1 MQLVTFKVK
10 SAPKLIIQCFLVEKV
25 QYEKQVLDR
34 IEVLEKKQSSFEQ
47 MIAATYEKI
56 DRIQAVKRRNLEA
69 QKESIP
75 VKEEVSTE
83 ELYNKPI
90 PVLMIAC
97 NRPTVSRALGE

>member
-1 MQLVTFKVK
+1 
-10 SAPKLIIQCFLVEKV
+10 
-25 QYEKQVLDR
+25 
-34 IEVLEKKQSSFEQ
+34 

-69 QKESIP
+69 QKGSIANS
-75 VKEEVSTE
+75 EVSNNE
-83 ELYNKPI
+83 QYNKPI